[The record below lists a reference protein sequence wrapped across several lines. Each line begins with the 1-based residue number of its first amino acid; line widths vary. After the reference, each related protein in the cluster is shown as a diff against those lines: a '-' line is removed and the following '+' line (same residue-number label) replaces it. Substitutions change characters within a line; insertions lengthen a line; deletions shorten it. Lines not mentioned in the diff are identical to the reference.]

1 MNKNLSKNSQKSLRV
16 YILSEIR
23 ERRKPSAQQQMK
35 HKSFG
40 EKVFPKSSP
49 KNSTKTFPKAS
60 TTPRS
65 PGTSG
70 VHGSFRNRQARP
82 PQISREKVFP
92 KTSPKNSWQKTSK
105 MKTLTKPSTKILPK
119 KKVEKN
125 QKVFKVPEK
134 KSTGLNYPCLF
145 VEKVHQKT
153 QEVIGS
159 RFMNQMIRFITKQG
173 KKSFASESMNKVRS
187 ILTNFEADKKD
198 LKKVETS
205 SSSLTNKL
213 GSVKLDRKPRTSVKS
228 QKNPQENS
236 QSKGNGK
243 SENSVNDLKKTSEDM
258 DQKMSPKFETYKS
271 RKLSQ
276 FLSRQKLKSSE
287 NFGKQFKNDVK
298 ILKKTQKKKLGY
310 SPLSP
315 RLLIE
320 QAISSVKPFVEV
332 KKVRVAGSTYQV
344 PAILKKHRQENYA
357 MKWILQSALE
367 RHKKNRSQSFE
378 YCLAFE
384 IYEASKKQGQA
395 RMKRNELHKLAE
407 SHRAFAHFRWW

>member
-1 MNKNLSKNSQKSLRV
+1 MNKNLSKNSPKSLRV

-23 ERRKPSAQQQMK
+23 ERRKLSGKNQ
-35 HKSFG
+35 KSFP
-40 EKVFPKSSP
+40 PKSS
-49 KNSTKTFPKAS
+49 SHIRSAKTPL
-60 TTPRS
+60 
-65 PGTSG
+65 
-70 VHGSFRNRQARP
+70 VHGSFRNRSARP
-82 PQISREKVFP
+82 AQFEKVFP
-92 KTSPKNSWQKTSK
+92 KIFPRTSVGSVQ
-105 MKTLTKPSTKILPK
+105 KTLTVRKTLVPPVFSGSKTLAK
-119 KKVEKN
+119 KKVYPKVGFAKN
-125 QKVFKVPEK
+125 AK
-134 KSTGLNYPCLF
+134 KLTGLKHPCLF
-145 VEKVHQKT
+145 VGKVDQKT

-159 RFMNQMIRFITKQG
+159 RFINKMIRFITKQG
-173 KKSFASESMNKVRS
+173 KKSLASESMNKVRS
-187 ILTNFEADKKD
+187 ILTNFEADRKDFKKKQKIQGLHQPPIK
-198 LKKVETS
+198 LKSPNENLEQNKIS
-205 SSSLTNKL
+205 SKI
-213 GSVKLDRKPRTSVKS
+213 
-228 QKNPQENS
+228 
-236 QSKGNGK
+236 
-243 SENSVNDLKKTSEDM
+243 
-258 DQKMSPKFETYKS
+258 ETYKS

-287 NFGKQFKNDVK
+287 NFRKQLKKNVK
-298 ILKKTQKKKLGY
+298 SLKKTPKKKKLGY

-315 RLLIE
+315 RVLIE

-367 RHKKNRSQSFE
+367 RSKKNRSQSFE